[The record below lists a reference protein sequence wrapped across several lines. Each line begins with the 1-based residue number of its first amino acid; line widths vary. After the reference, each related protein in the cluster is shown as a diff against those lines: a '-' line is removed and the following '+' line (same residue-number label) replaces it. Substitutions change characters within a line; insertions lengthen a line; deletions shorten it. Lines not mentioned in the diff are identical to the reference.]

1 MQSIEIQKGVR
12 IEMEDLINS
21 VSKMDTPV
29 LEKFLDTLSHIL
41 DSKKTNAA
49 AGREKELL
57 EKIENVVPAFVKR
70 RYAQLHAKSQQGN
83 LSETERSELLQ
94 ITDFMEEKAVERI
107 HLMAEL
113 AALRQVSV
121 KEVAEQLRRKRYGNA
136 EA

>member
-12 IEMEDLINS
+12 VEIEDLIS
-21 VSKMDTPV
+21 GVSRMETPA

-41 DSKKTNAA
+41 DNKKMA

-57 EKIENVVPAFVKR
+57 KKIENVVPAFVKR
-70 RYAQLHAKSQQGN
+70 RYEQLHAKMQKGSI
-83 LSETERSELLQ
+83 SETERQELQQ
-94 ITDFMEEKAVERI
+94 IVDFMEERAAERV

-113 AALRQVSV
+113 AALRHITL
-121 KEVAEQLRRKRYGNA
+121 KELATQLRQKRYADA